1 MTTIKNFRNFFE
13 SEESNSVNKTLS
25 RIPSSHRGL
34 AQKLK
39 IKFQGNMT
47 LNNDKKNIGSV
58 DNKEIEVAAPWNYS
72 RELVVLHEIAHLV
85 YEKLNEK
92 TKKQWELLVKKTKES
107 QKNKLK
113 KVSRNSLNQSAEE
126 LFCMTYGTV
135 YSKHPPKTFDHPEW
149 VEFIKKIN

>member
-1 MTTIKNFRNFFE
+1 MK
-13 SEESNSVNKTLS
+13 
-25 RIPSSHRGL
+25 
-34 AQKLK
+34 
-39 IKFQGNMT
+39 
-47 LNNDKKNIGSV
+47 
-58 DNKEIEVAAPWNYS
+58 
-72 RELVVLHEIAHLV
+72 
-85 YEKLNEK
+85 K
-92 TKKQWELLVKKTKES
+92 TKEQWELLVKKTKES